1 MDHRADEE
9 GGLSVPPGDSAVAT
23 PIIGL
28 LLAAG
33 RGSRFDAT
41 GAASKLLA
49 PAPASAGEASGLAV
63 ALAAARTLRVQL
75 ARVIAVVRPAD
86 SPAQQSLHALLR
98 DAGCELVVNPRANE
112 GIGTSI
118 AASVAAASEAGGWL
132 VALADMPAIAPAT
145 VAAVRDALLAGAPT
159 AAPRHAGKR
168 GHPVGFAAGLRAE
181 LLALTGDE
189 GARSVLLR
197 HPPRLIDVEDA
208 GCLLDLD
215 TPEDFAAAAA
225 AAAPASHRN
234 TPPRR

>member
-1 MDHRADEE
+1 M
-9 GGLSVPPGDSAVAT
+9 SVTPGNSAVAG

-33 RGSRFDAT
+33 RGARFDAT

-49 PAPASAGEASGLAV
+49 PAPASAGEASGLPV
-63 ALAAARTLRVQL
+63 ALAAARTLRAQL
-75 ARVIAVVRPAD
+75 SRVIAVVRPAD
-86 SPAQQSLHALLR
+86 SPMQQSLHALLR

-118 AASVAAASEAGGWL
+118 AAGVAAVPAAGGWL
-132 VALADMPAIAPAT
+132 VALADMPAVAPAT
-145 VAAVRDALLAGAPT
+145 MAAVRDALLVGAPT
-159 AAPRHAGKR
+159 AAPRHAGRR
-168 GHPVGFAAGLRAE
+168 GHPVGFSAALRAE

-189 GARSVLLR
+189 GARAVLLR
-197 HPPRLIDVEDA
+197 QPPRLIDVDDA

-225 AAAPASHRN
+225 AA
-234 TPPRR
+234 PRKRSR

>member
-49 PAPASAGEASGLAV
+49 PAPASAGEAASGLPV
-63 ALAAARTLRVQL
+63 ALAAAGTLRAQL

-118 AASVAAASEAGGWL
+118 AAGVAAASEAGGWL
-132 VALADMPAIAPAT
+132 VALADMPAVAPAT

-215 TPEDFAAAAA
+215 TPADFAAAMVT
-225 AAAPASHRN
+225 PSASGSDA
-234 TPPRR
+234 PPRR

>member
-9 GGLSVPPGDSAVAT
+9 GRLSVVPGNGAGAGS
-23 PIIGL
+23 IIGL

-33 RGSRFDAT
+33 RGARFDAT
-41 GAASKLLA
+41 GALSKLLA
-49 PAPASAGEASGLAV
+49 QAPAHAGNATGVPV
-63 ALAAARTLRVQL
+63 ALAAARTLRAQL

-86 SPAQQSLHALLR
+86 SAPQQSLHALLR
-98 DAGCELVVNPRANE
+98 DAGCELAINPHADD

-118 AASVAAASEAGGWL
+118 AAGVAAAPEAGGWL
-132 VALADMPAIAPAT
+132 VALADMPAVAPAT

-159 AAPRHAGKR
+159 VAPRHTGRR
-168 GHPVGFAAGLRAE
+168 GHPVGFAARSRTE

-197 HPPRLIDVEDA
+197 HPPRLIDVDDA

-225 AAAPASHRN
+225 PPATCSD

>member
-118 AASVAAASEAGGWL
+118 AAGVAAASEAGGWL
-132 VALADMPAIAPAT
+132 VALADMPAVAPAT

-159 AAPRHAGKR
+159 AAPRHAGRR
-168 GHPVGFAAGLRAE
+168 GHPVGFTAGLRAE

-197 HPPRLIDVEDA
+197 HPPCLIDVDDA

-215 TPEDFAAAAA
+215 TPEDFAAG
-225 AAAPASHRN
+225 PARHSN